1 LSENTKSFKE
11 YERLM
16 LQFVIGAFLVAYYW
30 IVAYIEM
37 HQIVAGV
44 QNVNT
49 ASETT
54 LIWFVVPFAAF
65 VILSIAPR
73 LWRVTA
79 SGQKKEKVN

>member
-1 LSENTKSFKE
+1 LTENTKSSEK
-11 YERLM
+11 YEKLA
-16 LQFVIGAFLVAYYW
+16 LQFVVGALLVAYYW
-30 IVAYIEM
+30 FVANYEM
-37 HQIVAGV
+37 HQIVDNV

-65 VILSIAPR
+65 VILSIATR

-79 SGQKKEKVN
+79 SGQKREKVK